1 MTVGRHD
8 SRVRAGWAVGA
19 AMVLAAATLGMPV
32 ASAADDQGYFEVYGF
47 AQLDYIQDFDRVS
60 PFWTDTLRPS
70 KIPTVEGAD
79 GANGQAI
86 LSVRQSR
93 LGVQANFPTSNGAV
107 YTKFEFDMFGTGGDE
122 GKTTIRLRHAYGQWK
137 QLLAGQTNSLF
148 MDGSIFP
155 NVIDYWG
162 PAGMVFLRT
171 PQIRWT
177 PFTGA
182 NSFAIAIEKPSND
195 IDSGVVR
202 VIDPALAEDI
212 QASQRIPDFT
222 AQYRRERDWGH
233 LQIAGILRQVSFDT
247 LGTTNNEPKDS
258 QLGWGIDVTSGIKV
272 AKKDQVLVGVVY
284 GHGIASYM
292 NDGGTDLAPGG
303 TLASPNATAVP
314 LFGISAYYDRY
325 WSDRF
330 SSSFGYSQT
339 HVDNTSGQLGDA
351 FKSGQYASA
360 NFLYYPTTNMFIGLE
375 GLWGERKDNGGATG
389 IDRRTQIS
397 FHYNFSGK
405 HIFGDKQ

>member
-8 SRVRAGWAVGA
+8 VRARAGWAVGA
-19 AMVLAAATLGMPV
+19 GMLLAAAILGTPAVV
-32 ASAADDQGYFEVYGF
+32 AEDEQGYFEVYGF
-47 AQLDYIQDFDRVS
+47 AQLDYIQDFDRVD
-60 PFWTDTLRPS
+60 PLWTDTLRPS
-70 KIPTVEGAD
+70 KIPTIEGYWGAD
-79 GANGQAI
+79 GQAI

-93 LGVQANFPTSNGAV
+93 LGVQANVPTSNGAV
-107 YTKFEFDMFGTGGDE
+107 YTKFEFDMFGTGGDA

-155 NVIDYWG
+155 NIIDYWG
-162 PAGMVFLRT
+162 PAGMVFLRN

-177 PFTGA
+177 PISGA

-195 IDSGVVR
+195 IDDSAVR
-202 VIDPALAEDI
+202 ELDPALADDI
-212 QASQRIPDFT
+212 QPSQRIPDFT
-222 AQYRRERDWGH
+222 AQYRRQREWGH
-233 LQIAGILRQVSFDT
+233 IQVAGILRQVSFDT
-247 LGTTNNEPKDS
+247 ANTANNEPKDS
-258 QLGWGIDVTSGIKV
+258 QLGWGIDLTSGIKV

-284 GHGIASYM
+284 GHGISSYM

-303 TLASPNATAVP
+303 TLANPEATAVP
-314 LFGISAYYDRY
+314 LFGVSAYYDRY

-339 HVDNTSGQLGDA
+339 HVDNTTLQTPEA

-360 NFLYYPTTNMFIGLE
+360 NFLYYPTTNIFIGLE

-397 FHYNFSGK
+397 FHYNFSSKHFFGGK
-405 HIFGDKQ
+405 